1 MPSENGNAVVA
12 QSGGP
17 TAVINQ
23 SVVGVVQAA
32 RELNLCSTV
41 FGARHGV
48 RGMITGD
55 FIELQ
60 NIPDDQL
67 DAIAQTPS
75 AALGSSRDKPDEA
88 YCEKILDAL
97 IAKDIR
103 YFFYIGGNDSSDT
116 CRIVNEV
123 AKQRG
128 HEMRC
133 FHIPKTIDNDLVK
146 NDHTPGYASAARYVA
161 KAFMGDNL
169 DNRALPGIKINVVM
183 GRHAGFLTAA
193 AALLRQDERDG
204 PHLVY
209 CPERAFDLDAFAAR
223 VDEIYTKLGRCQIA
237 VSEGIQDAN
246 GESLGAKFIKG
257 EADAHGNIQL
267 AGSGALGD
275 NLADYLKKKLTP
287 AGGKPLR
294 VRADT
299 LGYAQRCYPDPSPID
314 QREAFGAAKKAVQC
328 AASGEHPDGSIALVR
343 TNGNEYGCDFER
355 IELTDVAA
363 KTRHMPDEWLAGDDN
378 VTSEFIEWLRPL
390 VGEMPAGGRL

>member
-1 MPSENGNAVVA
+1 MTHGIANAVVA

-23 SVVGVVQAA
+23 SVVGVIRAA

-41 FGARHGV
+41 YGSRHGV
-48 RGMITGD
+48 RGMITDD
-55 FIELQ
+55 FVELQ
-60 NIPDDQL
+60 NIPDDRL
-67 DAIAQTPS
+67 DAIANTPS
-75 AALGSSRDKPDEA
+75 AALGSSRDKPDQA
-88 YCEKILDAL
+88 YCEKIIDAL

-103 YFFYIGGNDSSDT
+103 SFFYIGGNDSSDT

-123 AKQRG
+123 AKSKG

-133 FHIPKTIDNDLVK
+133 FHVPKTIDNDLVM

-169 DNRALPGIKINVVM
+169 DNAALPGIKINVVM

-193 AALLRQDERDG
+193 AALTRRDEADG

-209 CPERAFDLDAFAAR
+209 CPERAFDLDAFAGR
-223 VDEIYTKLGRCQIA
+223 VDEIYSKHGRCQIA
-237 VSEGIQDAN
+237 ISEGIQDKD
-246 GESLGAKFIKG
+246 GQSLGAKFIKG
-257 EADAHGNIQL
+257 EADAHGNVQL

-275 NLADYLKKKLTP
+275 NLADYLKQKLTP
-287 AGGKPLR
+287 AGGKPPR

-299 LGYAQRCYPDPSPID
+299 LGYPQRCYPDPSPID
-314 QREAFGAAKKAVQC
+314 QREAYGAARKAVEVC
-328 AASGEHPDGSIALVR
+328 ASGEHPDGSIALVR
-343 TNGNEYGCDFER
+343 KGGSEYGCDFER

-363 KTRHMPDEWLAGDDN
+363 KTRHMPDEWFKGDDN
-378 VTSEFIEWLRPL
+378 VSDVFVEWLRPL
-390 VGEMPAGGRL
+390 VGEMPEVGRI